1 MRNTQRRVIL
11 DEALLLPQ
19 SSNELWLGAA
29 PHMTSCIFAPSR
41 LVLASLSAALLLAA
55 VAALLMPFTANAQES
70 KHEAVLYTGAHDI
83 RVVPIN
89 YNLASGSAQFAV
101 FVTNPDTG
109 EPVPD
114 AKVVMLAE
122 AAEEGDPG
130 WAFATNTP
138 ANPERYDVHLK
149 LDSTGEWVI
158 SVDVSSQLGADLTE
172 VTTVEVPSIN
182 RLTQGSWVFFGM
194 FLVILLGIAYVW
206 WSARRDYLRKR
217 ASAQADSS

>member
-1 MRNTQRRVIL
+1 
-11 DEALLLPQ
+11 
-19 SSNELWLGAA
+19 
-29 PHMTSCIFAPSR
+29 MTSCNNDPTR
-41 LVLASLSAALLLAA
+41 LLRASLIAALLLAA
-55 VAALLMPFTANAQES
+55 VTAFLLSPTAKAQES
-70 KHEAVLYTGAHDI
+70 RHEEVQYTGDHDI
-83 RVVPIN
+83 RVVPLN

-101 FVTNPDTG
+101 FVTDPATG

-122 AAEEGDPG
+122 SAEEGEPG

-138 ANPERYDVHLK
+138 AAPERYDVHLK

-158 SVDVSSQLGADLTE
+158 SVDVSSRLGADLTE
-172 VTTVEVPSIN
+172 VTTVEVPSVN

-206 WSARRDYLRKR
+206 WSARRDYRRKR
-217 ASAQADSS
+217 AAAQAESP